1 MPPSFSNVNS
11 RFPAKITEITHVID
25 VIQANQKREMR
36 TGDKSRSGREAAG
49 GCSGG
54 TGRRVQIPKKVYSV
68 QKYIVVS
75 VKRARKQNLW
85 SKSEKKEFAQPE
97 ARQKKNV
104 HKNHLVHL

>member
-1 MPPSFSNVNS
+1 M
-11 RFPAKITEITHVID
+11 
-25 VIQANQKREMR
+25 
-36 TGDKSRSGREAAG
+36 
-49 GCSGG
+49 
-54 TGRRVQIPKKVYSV
+54 QIPKKVYSV